1 MRELLKDGR
10 TPVNARHP
18 QAASNAQAE
27 GSPLHGAL
35 WCRNPDY
42 NLELIQTLL
51 LAGADLAATDKNG
64 DTPVK
69 AAERKRAAEKLPYYQ
84 GCYDAQVAALRSA
97 ATTR

>member
-1 MRELLKDGR
+1 MAR
-10 TPVNARHP
+10 TLPYYTSLNNAL
-18 QAASNAQAE
+18 AE

-42 NLELIQTLL
+42 NIELIQTLL
-51 LAGADLAATDKNG
+51 AAGAALSATDKNG
-64 DTPVK
+64 DTPIK

-84 GCYDAQVAALRSA
+84 ACYDAQVAALRAA